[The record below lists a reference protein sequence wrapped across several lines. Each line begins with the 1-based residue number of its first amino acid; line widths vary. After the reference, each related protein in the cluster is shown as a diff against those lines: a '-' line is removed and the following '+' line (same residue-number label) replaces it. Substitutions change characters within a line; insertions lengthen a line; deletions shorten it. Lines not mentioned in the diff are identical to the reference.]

1 MKRQGR
7 LAVRARFG
15 WIIKGFAAGGLGLL
29 LGGCDGTLTADLATD
44 PPADTSI
51 RNVQVNLRGLD
62 FRMSDGTSTTLEF
75 NSGELVDLVDFQVRD
90 SMRLFTN
97 EDLPVG
103 SYTGVRLLF
112 DEDLSE
118 NAVTDRDGDNQ
129 LVLADGEYAAVDFSV
144 EDQQSSNE
152 KLSLMLDLR
161 QSLSYDESKDRY
173 TLTPA
178 LRSVSTDDAARIEG
192 VVTVVC
198 PLDPLLVPGEAVY
211 LFAGTD
217 VSPDDLDGAGVEPFA
232 TTSVTRSA
240 TAALV
245 YSLRFLPAGEYTLA
259 LTCNGYEDE
268 LGVDDDLRFR
278 NVTNVRINRRDVVL
292 RNFT

>member
-1 MKRQGR
+1 MPFDC
-7 LAVRARFG
+7 VNYG
-15 WIIKGFAAGGLGLL
+15 WVGKGLGAAMLGLL
-29 LGGCDGTLTADLATD
+29 LGGCDGTLTADLSTD

-51 RNVQVNLRGLD
+51 RNVQVNLLGLD
-62 FRMSDGTSTTLEF
+62 FRKSDGSSTTLEF
-75 NSGELVDLVDFQVRD
+75 NSGELVDLVDFQIRD

-97 EDLPVG
+97 EGLPAG

-112 DEDLSE
+112 DEDVSE
-118 NAVTDRDGDNQ
+118 NVVTDRDGDIP
-129 LVLADGEYAAVDFSV
+129 LVLADGAYAAVDFSV
-144 EDQQSSNE
+144 EDEQSSNE

-161 QSLSYDESKDRY
+161 QSLSYEKAKKRY

-178 LRSVSTDDAARIEG
+178 LRSVSTDEAARIEG

-211 LFAGTD
+211 LFAGTG
-217 VSPDDLDGAGVEPFA
+217 VTPDDLDGAGVEPFA
-232 TTSVTRSA
+232 TTSVERSA
-240 TAALV
+240 ATTTLV
-245 YSLRFLPAGEYTLA
+245 YSLRYLPAGDYTLA

-292 RNFT
+292 RNFN

>member
-1 MKRQGR
+1 M
-7 LAVRARFG
+7 RARIG
-15 WIIKGFAAGGLGLL
+15 WIFKGLAAGGLGLL
-29 LGGCDGTLTADLATD
+29 LGGCDGTLTADLSTD

-62 FRMSDGTSTTLEF
+62 LRKGDGTSTTLEF
-75 NSGELVDLVDFQVRD
+75 NSGELVDLLDLRNGD
-90 SMRLFTN
+90 PLRLFTN

-112 DEDLSE
+112 DKDVGE
-118 NAVTDRDGDNQ
+118 NAVTNSDGDIP
-129 LVLADGEYAAVDFSV
+129 LVLADGAYAAVDFSV
-144 EDQQSSNE
+144 EDEQGSNE

-161 QSLSYDESKDRY
+161 QSLSYEKSKKRY

-211 LFAGTD
+211 LFSGTNL
-217 VSPDDLDGAGVEPFA
+217 SPDDLDGAGVEPFA
-232 TTSVTRSA
+232 TTSVERSA
-240 TAALV
+240 ATTALV
-245 YSLRFLPAGEYTLA
+245 YSLRFLPAGDYTLA

>member
-1 MKRQGR
+1 MPFNCVNYGWVGR
-7 LAVRARFG
+7 GLG
-15 WIIKGFAAGGLGLL
+15 AAMLGLL
-29 LGGCDGTLTADLATD
+29 LGGCDGTLTADLSTD

-51 RNVQVNLRGLD
+51 RNVQVNLLGLD
-62 FRMSDGTSTTLEF
+62 FRKSDGSSTTLEF
-75 NSGELVDLVDFQVRD
+75 NSGEFVDLVDFQIRD

-97 EDLPVG
+97 EGLPAG

-112 DEDLSE
+112 DDDVSE
-118 NAVTDRDGDNQ
+118 NVVTDRDGDIP
-129 LVLADGEYAAVDFSV
+129 LALADGAYAAVDFSV
-144 EDQQSSNE
+144 EDEQSSNE

-161 QSLSYDESKDRY
+161 QSLSYEKAKKRY

-178 LRSVSTDDAARIEG
+178 LRSVSTDEAARIEG

-211 LFAGTD
+211 LFAGTG
-217 VSPDDLDGAGVEPFA
+217 VTPDDLDGAGVEPFA
-232 TTSVTRSA
+232 TTSVERSA
-240 TAALV
+240 ATTTLV
-245 YSLRFLPAGEYTLA
+245 YSLRYLPAGHYTLA

-292 RNFT
+292 RNFN

>member
-1 MKRQGR
+1 MQ
-7 LAVRARFG
+7 ARFG
-15 WIIKGFAAGGLGLL
+15 RIFKGLAAAGLGLL

-51 RNVQVNLRGLD
+51 RSVQVNLLGLD
-62 FRMSDGTSTTLEF
+62 LRKSDGTSTTLEF
-75 NSGELVDLVDFQVRD
+75 NSGELVDLLDLRNGD
-90 SMRLFTN
+90 PMRLFTN

-112 DEDLSE
+112 DEDEAE
-118 NAVTDRDGDNQ
+118 NAVTNSDGDIP
-129 LVLADGEYAAVDFSV
+129 LVLAEGAYAAVDFSV
-144 EDQQSSNE
+144 EDQKSSSE

-161 QSLSYDESKDRY
+161 QSLSYDKSKNKY
-173 TLTPA
+173 TLTPL
-178 LRSVSTDDAARIEG
+178 LRSVSSGDAARIEG

-211 LFAGTD
+211 LFAGTN

-232 TTSVTRSA
+232 TTTVERSA
-240 TAALV
+240 TTALV
-245 YSLRFLPAGEYTLA
+245 YSLRYLPDGDYTLA

-278 NVTNVRINRRDVVL
+278 NVSNVRVRRGEVVL

>member
-1 MKRQGR
+1 MRT
-7 LAVRARFG
+7 RFV
-15 WIIKGFAAGGLGLL
+15 WIFKGLVAGGLGLL
-29 LGGCDGTLTADLATD
+29 LGGCDGTLTAELATD

-51 RNVQVNLRGLD
+51 RIVQVNLLGLD
-62 FRMSDGTSTTLEF
+62 LRRSDGTSTTLEF
-75 NSGELVDLVDFQVRD
+75 NSGELVDLVDLRIRD
-90 SMRLFTN
+90 PLRLFTN
-97 EDLPVG
+97 EELPAG

-112 DEDLSE
+112 DEDVSD
-118 NAVTDRDGDNQ
+118 NVVTDRDGDTP
-129 LVLADGEYAAVDFSV
+129 LVLAEGAYAAVDFSV
-144 EDQQSSNE
+144 EDQQSSSE

-161 QSLSYDESKDRY
+161 QSLKYETDSDRY

-178 LRSVSTDDAARIEG
+178 LRSVSSDDAARIEG

-211 LFAGTD
+211 LFSGEN
-217 VSPDDLDGAGVEPFA
+217 VSPDDLDGAGAEPFA
-232 TTSVTRSA
+232 TTTVERSA
-240 TAALV
+240 TGVLV
-245 YSLRFLPAGEYTLA
+245 YSLRFLPAGDYTLA

-292 RNFT
+292 RNFN

>member
-1 MKRQGR
+1 MRRQR
-7 LAVRARFG
+7 PLALLARFG
-15 WIIKGFAAGGLGLL
+15 WIFKGLAAGGLGLL
-29 LGGCDGTLTADLATD
+29 LAGCEGTVTADLATD
-44 PPADTSI
+44 PPADTGI
-51 RNVQVNLRGLD
+51 RSVQVNLLGLD
-62 FRMSDGTSTTLEF
+62 FRMSDGTSNTLEF
-75 NSGELVDLVDFQVRD
+75 SSSEIVDLVDFQIRD

-97 EDLPVG
+97 EDLPAG

-112 DEDLSE
+112 DDDESE
-118 NAVTDRDGDNQ
+118 NVVTDRDGDTP
-129 LVLADGEYAAVDFSV
+129 LVLADGAYAAVDFSV
-144 EDQQSSNE
+144 EDEQSSTE

-211 LFAGTD
+211 LFEGTD

-240 TAALV
+240 TTALV
-245 YSLRFLPAGEYTLA
+245 YALRFLPDGEYTLA

-268 LGVDDDLRFR
+268 LGVDDALNFR
-278 NVTNVRINRRDVVL
+278 NVTNVSIDRRDVVL
-292 RNFT
+292 RNF